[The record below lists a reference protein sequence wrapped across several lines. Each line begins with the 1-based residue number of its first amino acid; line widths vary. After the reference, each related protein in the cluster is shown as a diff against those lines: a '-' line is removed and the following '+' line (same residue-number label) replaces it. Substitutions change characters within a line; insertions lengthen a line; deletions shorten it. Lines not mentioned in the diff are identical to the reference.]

1 MTPRSGHHRR
11 HLRPRGARRSVG
23 GALAILSVAM
33 VLTASACGPLS
44 AREVG
49 EQLFS
54 DPRLSLS
61 EANPVSCATCHA
73 VSAEDTR
80 ILAGGSLVGA
90 MSRPS
95 YWGGFITSPLDATNV
110 CVTRF
115 MRGGALS
122 AEEPRSRALYEYLR
136 SLSPEPAAP
145 AVPFTI
151 VENVVT
157 VDRADAALGAEVWQ
171 RACADC
177 HGEPHTGAGRLDEA
191 MVLVPEASEIF
202 ATQLGFPT
210 ELVVIEKIRH
220 GVFFNVGG
228 TMPPYSVEVLS
239 DDDLAALMSY
249 LEL

>member
-1 MTPRSGHHRR
+1 MSTTTRPA
-11 HLRPRGARRSVG
+11 PRGRARGVAAGAALLRAGLGVLG
-23 GALAILSVAM
+23 LVALA
-33 VLTASACGPLS
+33 ACGPLP

-49 EQLFS
+49 EQIFS
-54 DPRLSLS
+54 DPRFSLS

-73 VSAEDTR
+73 VSADDTR
-80 ILAGGSLVGA
+80 ILAGGSLVGVTA
-90 MSRPS
+90 RPS
-95 YWGGFITSPLDATNV
+95 FWGGFITSPLDATNV

-122 AEEPRSRALYEYLR
+122 ADEPRSRALYEYLR

-145 AVPFTI
+145 AVPFTV

-157 VDRADAALGAEVWQ
+157 VARADAALGAEVWQ
-171 RACADC
+171 RACAGC
-177 HGEPHTGAGRLDEA
+177 HGEPHTGEGRLDEA
-191 MVLVPEASEIF
+191 MVLVPEASEAF

-210 ELVVIEKIRH
+210 ELVVVEKIRH

-249 LEL
+249 LGL